1 MQNQASL
8 NEKKM
13 LQETIQK
20 IIPNVNP
27 LILTQQAHSSQMP
40 NLPRDYQTEVKKY
53 EKL

>member
-1 MQNQASL
+1 
-8 NEKKM
+8 M

-27 LILTQQAHSSQMP
+27 LILTQQAHSSQVP
-40 NLPRDYQTEVKKY
+40 NLPRDYHTEAKKY